1 MIEEGK
7 QVKYVVN
14 IPSVEDRF
22 QTMSAIFEPFSF
34 KTAGPNGDH
43 IATPSICS

>member
-14 IPSVEDRF
+14 IPSVEDRL
-22 QTMSAIFEPFSF
+22 QTMSAIFDPFNF
-34 KTAGPNGDH
+34 KTAHKVVN
-43 IATPSICS
+43 